1 MEFNDIMSSLKKK
14 EYKPVYF
21 LMGEEPY
28 FIDRISN
35 YIEQNILDDAE
46 KEFNQTVLYGQD
58 VDVLTVIS
66 EAKRYPMMGEHTV
79 VIIKEAQHIK
89 NLAKDD
95 DPDKS
100 KSKPPLMSYIEN
112 PTPST
117 ILVFCYKYKSV
128 DKRTALAKSLIK
140 HAVLF
145 ESKKIYDNKI
155 PDWIGVYLKSKK
167 YTINPRAAVML
178 TEFLGNDLGR
188 ISSELEKLM
197 INLPVGTEIAAE
209 DIQKYIGISK
219 DFNVFEL
226 QNALGKKDVLR
237 ANRIAAYFGANKKDN
252 PLVMTVPALYSYF
265 NKLLA
270 VHFVKDKSK
279 EGIAKELKV
288 HPFFAMDYIGAAK
301 NYSTGKIVQVISD
314 LRETD
319 LKSKG
324 VGNASVEDGELLKE
338 LVYKILH

>member
-35 YIEQNILDDAE
+35 YIEQNILDEAE
-46 KEFNQTVLYGQD
+46 KEFNQIVLYGQD
-58 VDVLTVIS
+58 VDVLSVIS
-66 EAKRYPMMGEHTV
+66 EAKRFPMMGERTV
-79 VIIKEAQHIK
+79 VIIKEAQNIK
-89 NLAKDD
+89 NLTKDD
-95 DPDKS
+95 SDLGKA
-100 KSKPPLMSYIEN
+100 KPPLIGYLEN

-117 ILVFCYKYKSV
+117 ILVFCYKYKNL
-128 DKRTALAKSLIK
+128 DKRTALAKSFIK

-167 YTINPRAAVML
+167 YSIEPKAAIML

-197 INLPVGTEIAAE
+197 INLPVGSEIRSD

-226 QNALGKKDVLR
+226 QNALGRKDVLK

-270 VHFVKDKSK
+270 VHFVKDKTK
-279 EGIAKELKV
+279 EGVAKELKV
-288 HPFFAMDYIGAAK
+288 HPFFVTDYLGAAK
-301 NYSTGKIVQVISD
+301 NYSAGKLVSVISD

-324 VGNASVEDGELLKE
+324 VGDASTEDGELLKE
-338 LVYKILH
+338 LIYKILH